1 MHPEFRELAAYLS
14 PFTLAP
20 VKNAALYA
28 PVAPH
33 LEIGAAMYNVSARE
47 YFNRSYRLYK
57 RSKKDATVLLYC
69 ALELR
74 FAIECSL
81 HEFLAALV
89 GPKRL
94 KAYEKLWSA
103 KSLRGAIL
111 ELEPDFEWKSRF
123 MNLLFEARGHEFRIA
138 VPDLELLELFYGR
151 LNGFLHARFAK
162 NGGSVLSAFERLDA
176 LVREAHDKLW
186 PAVADVRLRAEFN
199 ATATALLGD
208 LKSGKKTPAEIV
220 AVLRQGVGYKI
231 ETNMINFVNG
241 V

>member
-1 MHPEFRELAAYLS
+1 MLAA
-14 PFTLAP
+14 
-20 VKNAALYA
+20 VRNVAALYE

-33 LEIGAAMYNVSARE
+33 LGIAAAMYNVSARE

-57 RSKKDATVLLYC
+57 RRKKDGALLLYC

-81 HEFLAALV
+81 HEFLATLV

-94 KAYEKLWSA
+94 RAYEKLWSA

-123 MNLLFEARGHEFRIA
+123 MNLLFEARGYEYRIA
-138 VPDLELLELFYGR
+138 VPDLEMLERFYGR

-162 NGGSVLSAFERLDA
+162 NGGSVLSAFERLDV

-186 PAVADVRLRAEFN
+186 PAVAEVRLRAEFN
-199 ATATALLGD
+199 DTAMSLLAD
-208 LKSGKKTPAEIV
+208 LRSGKKTSAEIV
-220 AVLRQGVGYKI
+220 HVLRSDLGYKI